1 MGAPSFDIATKA
13 QVLTLKQ
20 EGFKNDDIYARTKVS
35 YRQINTIISTTKER
49 GWKPKEKGQIIDKY
63 VA

>member
-20 EGFKNDDIYARTKVS
+20 EGFKNDNIYARTKVS
-35 YRQINTIISTTKER
+35 HRQINTITSTAKKH
-49 GWKPKEKGQIIDKY
+49 GWKPEEKG
-63 VA
+63 